1 MPTPPSGASE
11 ATRGGREWHLQANGP
26 RRAWRDAHSTR
37 PDLSAW
43 QWRYTRPPVG
53 QSQLQLWD
61 VKTSG
66 VMPRYYSNFSVPPLD
81 QRARL
86 VPGDCQQKV
95 VECDHDWNG
104 MAPGLTGAFGGYL
117 ALLPPLMGLGFR
129 GWGEW
134 GSLLGGCPHREECR
148 RKSF

>member
-1 MPTPPSGASE
+1 MLRLPWCSETEWNPLRVPWWDLLAGYRPRMNLASN
-11 ATRGGREWHLQANGP
+11 AA
-26 RRAWRDAHSTR
+26 S
-37 PDLSAW
+37 
-43 QWRYTRPPVG
+43 WRYTRPPVG
-53 QSQLQLWD
+53 QSQLQPWG

-66 VMPRYYSNFSVPPLD
+66 VMPRCYSNFSVPPLD

-86 VPGDCQQKV
+86 VPGDCQQKA

-104 MAPGLTGAFGGYL
+104 MAPGLAGAFEGYL
-117 ALLPPLMGLGFR
+117 ALLPPVMGLGFR

-134 GSLLGGCPHREECR
+134 GSLLGGCPHRGECR